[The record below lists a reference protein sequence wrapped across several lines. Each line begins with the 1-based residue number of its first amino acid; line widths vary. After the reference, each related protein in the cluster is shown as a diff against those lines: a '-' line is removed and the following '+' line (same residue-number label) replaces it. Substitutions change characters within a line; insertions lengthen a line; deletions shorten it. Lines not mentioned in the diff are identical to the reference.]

1 MSELV
6 WRDLR
11 DWIGAVE
18 HLGELRHVEG
28 ASWEWDIGAVT
39 ELLDHTPEAPAALFR
54 NHQNHRLTH
63 RTRASSLRHRTSSAA
78 ASVDDPSSICVRFVL
93 AGT

>member
-39 ELLDHTPEAPAALFR
+39 ELLDHTPEAPAALPAPVEPV
-54 NHQNHRLTH
+54 LTP
-63 RTRASSLRHRTSSAA
+63 AA
-78 ASVDDPSSICVRFVL
+78 DTVAHGVPPETPPK
-93 AGT
+93 A